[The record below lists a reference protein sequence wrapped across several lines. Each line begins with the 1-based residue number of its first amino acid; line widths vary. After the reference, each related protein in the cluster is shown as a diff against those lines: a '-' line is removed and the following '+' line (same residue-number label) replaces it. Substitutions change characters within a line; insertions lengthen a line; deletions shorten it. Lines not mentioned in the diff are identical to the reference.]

1 MFLKGTPLSK
11 IKKMKLELSNPIQT
25 ITTRNIVTVKPKTLM
40 TVLETIFTNN
50 DFHHVPV
57 LDEKD
62 SCVGII
68 SKSDYHQL
76 QDKFTRLG
84 LKFTEKYNHEFFG
97 SLLVEEVMTKD
108 PITIDAKEPIEKA
121 LDLFLKNKFHALIV
135 SDNGTFKGITTT
147 YDLLQLMHNT
157 KNS

>member
-1 MFLKGTPLSK
+1 
-11 IKKMKLELSNPIQT
+11 MKLELLNPVLT

-40 TVLETIFTNN
+40 TVLETIFKKN

-57 LDEKD
+57 LDEND
-62 SCVGII
+62 VCVGIV

-84 LKFTEKYNHEFFG
+84 LKFTEKYNNEFFG
-97 SLLVEEVMTKD
+97 SLLVEEVMTKE
-108 PITIDAKEPIEKA
+108 PVTIDAKEPIENA
-121 LDLFLKNKFHALIV
+121 LNLFLKNKFHALIV
-135 SDNGTFKGITTT
+135 NDDGVFEGITTT
-147 YDLLQLMHNT
+147 YDLLLLLHNT